1 MSAIAVLATLFGCG
15 AASRE
20 LLASEEG
27 AAFRALLGSDH
38 KYKVHEQVPLYA
50 NKVGPFH
57 NPVETYMYYDLPFC
71 RPVDGIEH
79 KPEYLG
85 EVIDGNR
92 LVGTPYNV
100 DFRVDRDH
108 ERLCSKEL
116 DVGELKKFRKSVADD
131 YYFQMYYDELPIWGF
146 IGKMEKV
153 RWWPLAAPGLAFAPR
168 AGYHDPLPR
177 GARGRI

>member
-57 NPVETYMYYDLPFC
+57 NPVYAPSPAHAPLDRGGTGS
-71 RPVDGIEH
+71 RAGGSGI
-79 KPEYLG
+79 
-85 EVIDGNR
+85 
-92 LVGTPYNV
+92 
-100 DFRVDRDH
+100 
-108 ERLCSKEL
+108 
-116 DVGELKKFRKSVADD
+116 
-131 YYFQMYYDELPIWGF
+131 
-146 IGKMEKV
+146 
-153 RWWPLAAPGLAFAPR
+153 APGGPAS
-168 AGYHDPLPR
+168 GSCV
-177 GARGRI
+177 